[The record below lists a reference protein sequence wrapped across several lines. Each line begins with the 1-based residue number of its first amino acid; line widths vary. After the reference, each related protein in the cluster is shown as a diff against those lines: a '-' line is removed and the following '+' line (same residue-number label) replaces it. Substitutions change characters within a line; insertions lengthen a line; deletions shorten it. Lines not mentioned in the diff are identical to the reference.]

1 MPAHQTGIS
10 LVGRQI
16 LGNGY
21 HSPPGER
28 HDSELHGQ
36 AQLDSSPG
44 QYPSFTAES
53 LWQTPQASTLIVT
66 WPASGCGT
74 LRSTSS
80 TNWLADLLSS
90 QFVHSS
96 SLTVDDQGQTLDS
109 EGMPQ
114 GNSAWFFPA

>member
-53 LWQTPQASTLIVT
+53 LAN
-66 WPASGCGT
+66 
-74 LRSTSS
+74 STSFYLDR
-80 TNWLADLLSS
+80 NLARLRLRYLA
-90 QFVHSS
+90 F
-96 SLTVDDQGQTLDS
+96 DQLNQL
-109 EGMPQ
+109 
-114 GNSAWFFPA
+114 AC